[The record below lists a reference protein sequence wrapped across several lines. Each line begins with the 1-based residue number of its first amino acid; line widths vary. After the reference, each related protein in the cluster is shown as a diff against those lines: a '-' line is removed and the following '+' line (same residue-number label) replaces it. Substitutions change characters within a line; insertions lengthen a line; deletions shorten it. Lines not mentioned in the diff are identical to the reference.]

1 MATRLDARAPGQIA
15 EFHIRP
21 DHDSRLYVLVRVFT
35 TRARMYRFA
44 QRTGTPGRDYA
55 GICRGIHITSYRT
68 GTAGVSLPIVCDILV
83 PRTEMNL
90 EVITHEST
98 HAAIAFAFRKH
109 RIKALTFGLSAR
121 DADPIEETIC
131 YTAGRLVN
139 LIDMR
144 WLPVLKR
151 LRKTSPP
158 KPCRKRARSAGNSDR

>member
-15 EFHIRP
+15 KFHIRP

-109 RIKALTFGLSAR
+109 RHALAAGAETPAKDITTETVSEACPFCGQQRPVIKFRNWPRLPPAQPRSEAENAGAPTPR
-121 DADPIEETIC
+121 DF
-131 YTAGRLVN
+131 
-139 LIDMR
+139 
-144 WLPVLKR
+144 
-151 LRKTSPP
+151 
-158 KPCRKRARSAGNSDR
+158 